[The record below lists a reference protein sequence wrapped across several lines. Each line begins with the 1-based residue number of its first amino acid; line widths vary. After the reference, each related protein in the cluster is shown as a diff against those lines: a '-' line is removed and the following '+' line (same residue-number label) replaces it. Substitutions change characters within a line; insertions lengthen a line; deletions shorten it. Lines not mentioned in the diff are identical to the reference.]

1 MADDVCDEPQLR
13 SALGVYL
20 AGGLAE
26 DQRDAVESHLATCAP
41 CSAEADALAEA
52 VAMLALLSDL
62 DHRELV
68 AEYGVPPSA
77 TVAGPARVDEREA
90 APEPPPTP
98 EREPSA
104 AQPAPPVTARTA
116 EPARGPVA
124 NRASTGPG
132 RTPTTAAT
140 RPGRQQRRRRMR
152 LAGAGLAV
160 VTLVVAGLLVGQ
172 SLRGQTT
179 TGDLAVPKGPDTV
192 VTLVTN
198 ATDTP
203 SGATLSVVV
212 SQQAGAVNLRATLA
226 GLQVGASYRL
236 FVTDVDKQSWELAV
250 VTGGD
255 FRQEV
260 ARGCPVPLDRLD
272 RFSVTAADGSLA
284 VVAVVDRASRSAT
297 PR

>member
-20 AGGLAE
+20 AGELAA

-41 CSAEADALAEA
+41 CSAEADALTEA

-62 DHRELV
+62 DRRELV
-68 AEYGVPPSA
+68 AEYGVPPIPV
-77 TVAGPARVDEREA
+77 VAGPDHVDEREA
-90 APEPPPTP
+90 EPEPPPAP
-98 EREPSA
+98 EREPPA
-104 AQPAPPVTARTA
+104 ALPAPPATARAAGPT
-116 EPARGPVA
+116 RGPAV
-124 NRASTGPG
+124 NRARTGPG
-132 RTPTTAAT
+132 GATST
-140 RPGRQQRRRRMR
+140 RPGRQQRRQRMR

-160 VTLVVAGLLVGQ
+160 VALIFAGLLVGQ

-179 TGDLAVPKGPDTV
+179 TPDVAAPNGGNTV

-198 ATDTP
+198 ATDMP

-212 SQQAGAVNLRATLA
+212 SQQDGAVNLRATLA
-226 GLQVGASYRL
+226 GLRVGEPYRL
-236 FVTDVDKQSWELAV
+236 FVTDVDGQSWELAV
-250 VTGGD
+250 VTGVD

-260 ARGCPVPLDRLD
+260 ARGCPVPIERLD

-284 VVAVVDRASRSAT
+284 VVAVVDRASPSVT

>member
-26 DQRDAVESHLATCAP
+26 EQRDAVESHIATCAQ
-41 CSAEADALAEA
+41 CSAEADVLVEA

-62 DHRELV
+62 DRREMV
-68 AEYGVPPSA
+68 AEFGVPPIPV
-77 TVAGPARVDEREA
+77 VAAPELVDERE
-90 APEPPPTP
+90 PEPDP
-98 EREPSA
+98 PSA
-104 AQPAPPVTARTA
+104 PPAVWSPPVDTARAVGPT
-116 EPARGPVA
+116 RGPVA

-132 RTPTTAAT
+132 RTASTATT
-140 RPGRQQRRRRMR
+140 RPGRQQRRRRMK

-160 VTLVVAGLLVGQ
+160 VALIFAGLLVGQ
-172 SLRGQTT
+172 SLRTPTT
-179 TGDLAVPKGPDTV
+179 TPDLAVPNGTNTV
-192 VTLVTN
+192 LTLVTN

-226 GLQVGASYRL
+226 GLRVGAAYRL
-236 FVTDVDKQSWELAV
+236 FVTDVDGQSWELAV
-250 VTGGD
+250 VTGTE

-260 ARGCPVPLDRLD
+260 ARSCPVPFDRLD

>member
-41 CSAEADALAEA
+41 CSAEADALGEA

-62 DHRELV
+62 DRRELV
-68 AEYGVPPSA
+68 AEFGVPPIPV
-77 TVAGPARVDEREA
+77 VAGPEPVDERE
-90 APEPPPTP
+90 PEPGPPP
-98 EREPSA
+98 VPPA
-104 AQPAPPVTARTA
+104 VLPAPADTARAVGPTGA
-116 EPARGPVA
+116 PAA

-132 RTPTTAAT
+132 RATSTATT
-140 RPGRQQRRRRMR
+140 RPGRQRRRRRMK

-160 VTLVVAGLLVGQ
+160 VALVFAGLLVGQ
-172 SLRGQTT
+172 SLRTPTT
-179 TGDLAVPKGPDTV
+179 TPDLAVPNGGNTV
-192 VTLVTN
+192 LTLVTN
-198 ATDTP
+198 ATDAP

-212 SQQAGAVNLRATLA
+212 SQQDGAVNLRATLA
-226 GLQVGASYRL
+226 GLRVGAAYRL
-236 FVTDVDKQSWELAV
+236 FVTDVDGQSWELAV
-250 VTGGD
+250 VTGTD

-284 VVAVVDRASRSAT
+284 VVAVVDQASRSAT

>member
-13 SALGVYL
+13 STLGVYL

-26 DQRDAVESHLATCAP
+26 EQRDAVESHLATCAP
-41 CSAEADALAEA
+41 CSAEADALGEA

-62 DHRELV
+62 DRRELV
-68 AEYGVPPSA
+68 AEFGVPPIPV
-77 TVAGPARVDEREA
+77 VAGREPVDERDP
-90 APEPPPTP
+90 APDPPPVP
-98 EREPSA
+98 PAVRSA
-104 AQPAPPVTARTA
+104 PVDTARAAGPT
-116 EPARGPVA
+116 RGPVA

-132 RTPTTAAT
+132 RTTSTATT
-140 RPGRQQRRRRMR
+140 RQRRRRMR

-160 VTLVVAGLLVGQ
+160 VVLIFAGLLVGQ
-172 SLRGQTT
+172 SMRTPTT
-179 TGDLAVPKGPDTV
+179 SPDLAVPNGGNTV
-192 VTLVTN
+192 LTLVTN
-198 ATDTP
+198 ATDAP

-226 GLQVGASYRL
+226 GLRVGAAYRL
-236 FVTDVDKQSWELAV
+236 FVTDVDGQSWELAV
-250 VTGGD
+250 VTGTE

-284 VVAVVDRASRSAT
+284 VVAVVDRASRSAP